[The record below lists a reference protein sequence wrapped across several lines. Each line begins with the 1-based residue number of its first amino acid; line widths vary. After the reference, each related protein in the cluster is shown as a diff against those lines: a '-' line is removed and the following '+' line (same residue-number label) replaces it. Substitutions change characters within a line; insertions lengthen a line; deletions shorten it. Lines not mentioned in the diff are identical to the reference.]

1 MHSSRPVIRN
11 WRDQDPANSH
21 GAVGWKVMTQAG
33 VNPNRT
39 YEEAP
44 LTGIHGIT
52 YRLLQPTKAEPPHT
66 HAAKEHVYYIVD
78 GSGQVQLGNETF
90 DVREG
95 DAAYIPARTVHSIIN
110 DSDEFIE
117 HYVISAIP
125 CWASEHPDGCVDRGQ
140 TDPVIRN
147 WRAGPPHM
155 SHGAVGWSIL
165 AEKARFPD
173 RTYEQAPL
181 EGFHGLTMHM
191 MPGGQEEGPHEH
203 VGKEQVYVF
212 TYGRGKML
220 LGDETHDVR
229 DGDCVYI
236 PPNTRHAF
244 INDDDD
250 WCQHLILSALV

>member
-1 MHSSRPVIRN
+1 MQAPAPVIRN

-21 GAVGWKVMTQAG
+21 GAVGWKVMMQLGT
-33 VNPNRT
+33 NPGRS

-44 LTGIHGIT
+44 LIGIHGIT
-52 YRLLQPTKAEPPHT
+52 YRLLQPSKAEPPHT
-66 HAAKEHVYYIVD
+66 HTAKEHVYYVV
-78 GSGQVQLGNETF
+78 SGAGAVQLGGERF
-90 DVREG
+90 DVKEG
-95 DAAYIPARTVHSIIN
+95 DAIYIPAQTLHSIIN
-110 DSDEFIE
+110 EGEEFLE

-125 CWASEHPDGCVDRGQ
+125 YWAEKQPDGDLNRGR

-165 AEKARFPD
+165 AEKALFPN

-203 VGKEQVYVF
+203 AGKEQVYVF
-212 TYGRGKML
+212 TYGRGRML
-220 LGDETHDVR
+220 LGDAAHDVR

-244 INDDDD
+244 INDGDD